1 MNTSQIIDIT
11 RRAIYVATL
20 VSAPVLII
28 CLVVGIVIS
37 IFQAAT
43 QIHEQSLS
51 FVPKIIVVVI
61 LLVVAG
67 NWMVNQLSDFTR
79 EAFNLITNLS

>member
-1 MNTSQIIDIT
+1 MNTGQIIDIA
-11 RRAIYVATL
+11 RRAIYVATM

-28 CLVVGIVIS
+28 CLLVGILIS

-51 FVPKIIVVVI
+51 FVPKIIVVII
-61 LLVVAG
+61 LLFIAG
-67 NWMVNQLSDFTR
+67 NWMINQLTDFTK
-79 EAFNLITNLS
+79 EAFNFITNLS